1 MALIFHLEI
10 RTKVEEVELGK
21 AGSDNQVQCV
31 TRRLM
36 HFDGVLQALEKLPL
50 IPDFFEIVGILF
62 SGVSLSWPSETSCGV
77 AWN

>member
-1 MALIFHLEI
+1 M
-10 RTKVEEVELGK
+10 EVGLGT
-21 AGSDNQVQCV
+21 DNQVQCV

-36 HFDGVLQALEKLPL
+36 HFDGVLQALERLPL

-62 SGVSLSWPSETSCGV
+62 SGVSFELTFRNIVPCG

>member
-1 MALIFHLEI
+1 MGKLDQII
-10 RTKVEEVELGK
+10 RYSVL
-21 AGSDNQVQCV
+21 

-62 SGVSLSWPSETSCGV
+62 SGVSLS
-77 AWN
+77 